1 MRLKCVLCA
10 LFMCSGLAFAQI
22 RDYVCVVRPAYAD
35 ETRDFLLASAK
46 KASSLGYRD
55 LGDVITKKAKPGFG
69 SGFLLSGNDGTT
81 YVVTNRHVL
90 VDADRVTLEFERADG
105 TKRTIEN
112 CAVVAVS
119 TELDLALVSLGTA
132 AGLPK
137 GLSLSARA
145 TRDGAEIWSAGYPGL
160 GDNPSWQL
168 GKGTVTNSSSRVSE
182 LIDPAVSTLIQHSA
196 PIDPGNSGGP
206 LLVSNAAR
214 ASGYDVVGINT
225 WKAFLRQATNFAV
238 PAAALSDF
246 VSRVNSRESVSPSAL
261 ESRVDLFASVVSAN
275 PEDADAKVA
284 RLRKIAK
291 LVSPAMTLRVGQDDL
306 FNALAGSPTAVRDE
320 VIQTLVNSSVLDAMR
335 LASAWRLDEALRS
348 GGSPVS
354 VSRVPGKL
362 PAPAGTGDVPVSFSA
377 GEGSGLIV
385 KWHVSQAAWM
395 VADYSTDGE
404 GAASDG
410 KDGKDKTASETP
422 KKEKKDSGTR
432 SVSFENPYDICL
444 NFEYGRRSDF
454 SFYGATFG
462 IAFEYVLVGS
472 GAAFGSSDSSASEDS
487 MFFGAD
493 AIEVFARLRLQLPI
507 SMDSFTI
514 TPYAS
519 ARVGMMILGEDHDA
533 SGFRLTPVVGAE
545 VVFGST
551 PLFIIGGGWIP
562 KVEATNSD
570 MGGFMITA
578 GIGL

>member
-1 MRLKCVLCA
+1 MRLKCVLPV
-10 LFMCSGLAFAQI
+10 LLMCSGLAFAQI
-22 RDYVCVVRPAYAD
+22 RDYVCVVRPSYSE
-35 ETRDFLLASAK
+35 ETRSFLLASAK
-46 KASSLGYRD
+46 KASTLGYRD
-55 LGDVITKKAKPGFG
+55 LGDVIAKKTKPGFG
-69 SGFLLSGNDGTT
+69 SGFLLSGADGTT
-81 YVVTNRHVL
+81 YVVTNRHVI

-105 TKRTIEN
+105 TKRTVEN

-119 TELDLALVSLGTA
+119 NDLDLALVSVGTA

-137 GLSLSARA
+137 GLSLSARP

-160 GDNPSWQL
+160 GDSPSWQL
-168 GKGTVTNSSSRVSE
+168 GKGTVTNNSSRVSE
-182 LIDPAVSTLIQHSA
+182 LIDPAISTLIQHSA

-246 VSRVNSRESVSPSAL
+246 MSRVNSRESVSQSAL
-261 ESRVDLFASVVSAN
+261 ESRVDLFAAIVSSK
-275 PEDADAKVA
+275 PEDADAKTA

-320 VIQTLVNSSVLDAMR
+320 VILTLVNSSVLDAMR

-348 GGSPVS
+348 GGSS
-354 VSRVPGKL
+354 VAISRVPGKL
-362 PAPAGTGDVPVSFSA
+362 PAPDATGDVPVSFTA
-377 GEGSGLIV
+377 GEGSGVLV

-395 VADYSTDGE
+395 VAEYSKDGE

-410 KDGKDKTASETP
+410 KEKAVSETP
-422 KKEKKDSGTR
+422 KKESKSSGTT

-444 NFEYGRRSDF
+444 SLEYSRRSDF
-454 SFYGATFG
+454 NFYGATFG
-462 IAFEYVLVGS
+462 IAFEYVLIGS
-472 GAAFGSSDSSASEDS
+472 GVAFGSSESSTSEDS
-487 MFFGAD
+487 VFFGAD
-493 AIEVFARLRLQLPI
+493 AIEVFGHVRLQFPI
-507 SMDSFTI
+507 SMDSVTI

-519 ARVGMMILGEDHDA
+519 ARVGMMILAGDTET
-533 SGFRLTPVVGAE
+533 SGFRLTPVLGAE

-562 KVEATNSD
+562 KIEATNSD
-570 MGGFMITA
+570 MAGFMITA